1 MNGCDV
7 HSLKPFLLDAILT
20 WSTMHGFTPILVTSS
35 HKDRQLPPCLQ
46 PMANNPLAF
55 KLSDKAISERCIT
68 TDCITFNTPF
78 PQSTKWEAVSLPAEC
93 WMSLRIVE
101 IGHIF
106 DFAFPEHILAQH
118 NKDHGVWPLGVFS
131 HKSSFSVNGPEEKVS
146 SSSLLGHHA
155 EHPVLRECK
164 RRPAL
169 SLVWSD
175 GNPVS
180 PRS

>member
-20 WSTMHGFTPILVTSS
+20 WSSMHGFTPILVTSA
-35 HKDRQLPPCLQ
+35 HKDRHLPECLH
-46 PMANNPLAF
+46 PMINNPLAF
-55 KLSDKAISERCIT
+55 KLSDKAISERSIT

-78 PQSTKWEAVSLPAEC
+78 PQSQKWETVALPTEC
-93 WMSLRIVE
+93 WISLRIVE
-101 IGHIF
+101 VGHVF
-106 DFAFPEHILAQH
+106 DFSFPEHILSQY
-118 NKDHGVWPLGVFS
+118 NKDLGVWPLGVFGN
-131 HKSSFSVNGPEEKVS
+131 KASFSINGPEEKS
-146 SSSLLGHHA
+146 ATPS
-155 EHPVLRECK
+155 PILRDCK

-175 GNPVS
+175 GNPVA